1 MGFGQNASGQAGK
14 ATGVTPAARER
25 QLAKWRAIQRDP
37 NTPPPMALMA
47 LQQINKLMGLRPQ

>member
-1 MGFGQNASGQAGK
+1 MQY
-14 ATGVTPAARER
+14 ARLKGAERAR

-37 NTPPPMALMA
+37 KTQPLMALMA